1 MQVLEIEGNDDD
13 EEQDESTMEKT
24 STRYGAVIKTST
36 RQVHTS
42 ADCCCFFFLPAI
54 MTYVHVLMQT
64 VYLPVI
70 GLVDPKDLSPGDLV
84 GVHKDSYLILEKL
97 PDEYAITTSIST

>member
-1 MQVLEIEGNDDD
+1 MFI
-13 EEQDESTMEKT
+13 
-24 STRYGAVIKTST
+24 
-36 RQVHTS
+36 
-42 ADCCCFFFLPAI
+42 
-54 MTYVHVLMQT
+54 QT

-97 PDEYAITTSIST
+97 PDEYDVATIFFSIMQHTTNTRTTHVNELGMTLV

>member
-36 RQVHTS
+36 RQV
-42 ADCCCFFFLPAI
+42 
-54 MTYVHVLMQT
+54 
-64 VYLPVI
+64 
-70 GLVDPKDLSPGDLV
+70 
-84 GVHKDSYLILEKL
+84 
-97 PDEYAITTSIST
+97 